1 MASSTSSQPAPNSA
15 APGASR
21 SNRRIALWLFFMC
34 GLVAAMVIVGGATRL
49 TDSGLSIVEWRPV
62 TGAIPPMS
70 EADWLSEFEK
80 YKTIPEYAQ
89 VNFGMSLAEFKRI
102 YWWEWGHR
110 LLGRIIGFAFLLPLI
125 FFAATKQLTRDLSV
139 KLGGLFVLGGM
150 QGALGWWMVTS
161 GFADRIDVSQYRLA
175 AHLSL
180 AVLLFAAMF
189 WLALDL
195 WPQKKIGVSKNLQ
208 LGAMA
213 LAAGVFLQMVLGAFV
228 AGLRAGRTFNTWP
241 LMDGKFFPDGYF
253 NTPAT
258 FHDLFE
264 TMAAVQFNHRIGA
277 YLLAAGAVWFYLA
290 ARKGAYKHRA
300 HLILAALG
308 VQILLGIWT
317 VIAATP
323 IALGLLHQAGALIV
337 FATALYAAHGAK
349 RAESPPEN
357 SIKCVHA

>member
-1 MASSTSSQPAPNSA
+1 MASSISSSSPQNPSV
-15 APGASR
+15 R
-21 SNRRIALWLFFMC
+21 SGRRIALWLFFMC

-80 YKTIPEYAQ
+80 YKTIPEYAE
-89 VNFGMSLAEFKRI
+89 VNFGMSLAEFKQI

-110 LLGRIIGFAFLLPLI
+110 LLGRVIGFAFLLPLI
-125 FFAATKQLTRDLSV
+125 FFVVTKQVTRRLSY
-139 KLGGLFVLGGM
+139 KLAGLFVLGGM
-150 QGALGWWMVTS
+150 QGALGWWMVSS
-161 GFADRIDVSQYRLA
+161 GLSERVDVSQYRLA

-195 WPQKKIGVSKNLQ
+195 WPQKKLAAPEKFR
-208 LGAMA
+208 LGAFA
-213 LAAGVFLQMVLGAFV
+213 LAGGVFAQMVLGAFV

-253 NTPAT
+253 HANPA

-290 ARKGAYKHRA
+290 ARKVEYEPRA
-300 HLILAALG
+300 RLVLAAVGL
-308 VQILLGIWT
+308 QIVLGIWT
-317 VIAATP
+317 VLAATP
-323 IALGLLHQAGALIV
+323 IALGLLHQAGALMV
-337 FATALYAAHGAK
+337 FATALYAAHG
-349 RAESPPEN
+349 
-357 SIKCVHA
+357 VHVRKA

>member
-1 MASSTSSQPAPNSA
+1 MASTTSSLPPQKSA
-15 APGASR
+15 
-21 SNRRIALWLFFMC
+21 RRIALWLFFMC

-62 TGAIPPMS
+62 TGAVPPLN

-80 YKTIPEYAQ
+80 YKTIPEYEE
-89 VNFGMSLAEFKRI
+89 VNFGMSLAEFKKI

-125 FFAATKQLTRDLSV
+125 FFAATRQLTRGLSF
-139 KLGGLFVLGGM
+139 KLAGLFVLGGL
-150 QGALGWWMVTS
+150 QGALGWWMVSS
-161 GFADRIDVSQYRLA
+161 GLADRVDVSQYRLA

-180 AVLLFAAMF
+180 AVILFAAMF

-195 WPQKKIGVSKNLQ
+195 WPQKKIEVSKRLR
-208 LGAMA
+208 LGALI
-213 LAAGVFLQMVLGAFV
+213 LAGGVFAQMVLGAFV

-253 NTPAT
+253 REHPA

-290 ARKGAYKHRA
+290 ARKQEYEPRA
-300 HLILAALG
+300 RLVMAAVG
-308 VQILLGIWT
+308 FQIALGIWT
-317 VIAATP
+317 VLAATP
-323 IALGLLHQAGALIV
+323 ISLGLLHQAGALMV
-337 FATALYAAHGAK
+337 FAAALYAAHGAK
-349 RAESPPEN
+349 PIA
-357 SIKCVHA
+357 A

>member
-1 MASSTSSQPAPNSA
+1 MASSISSPSPQNPSVQS
-15 APGASR
+15 G
-21 SNRRIALWLFFMC
+21 RRIALWLFFMC

-80 YKTIPEYAQ
+80 YKTIPEYAE
-89 VNFGMSLAEFKRI
+89 VNFGMSLAEFKQI

-110 LLGRIIGFAFLLPLI
+110 LLGRVIGFAFLLPLI
-125 FFAATKQLTRDLSV
+125 FFVVTKQVTRRLSY
-139 KLGGLFVLGGM
+139 KLAGLFVLGGM
-150 QGALGWWMVTS
+150 QGALGWWMVSS
-161 GFADRIDVSQYRLA
+161 GLSERVDVSQYRLA

-195 WPQKKIGVSKNLQ
+195 WPQKKIAAPEKFR
-208 LGAMA
+208 LGAFA
-213 LAAGVFLQMVLGAFV
+213 LAGGVFAQMVLGAFV

-253 NTPAT
+253 HASPA

-290 ARKGAYKHRA
+290 ARKVEYEPRA
-300 HLILAALG
+300 RLVLAAIGL
-308 VQILLGIWT
+308 QIVLGIWT
-317 VIAATP
+317 VLAATP

-337 FATALYAAHGAK
+337 LATALYAAHGVDARK
-349 RAESPPEN
+349 D
-357 SIKCVHA
+357 